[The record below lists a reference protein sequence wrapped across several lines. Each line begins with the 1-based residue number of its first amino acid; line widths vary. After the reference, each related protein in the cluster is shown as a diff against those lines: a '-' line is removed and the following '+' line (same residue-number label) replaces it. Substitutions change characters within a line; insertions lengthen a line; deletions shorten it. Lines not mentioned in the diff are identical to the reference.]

1 MTIKAINARN
11 QFRGKIRDVIFGDVV
26 SEVEIKTPSG
36 IVSAVITTRSINELG
51 LHPGSDVIALFKA
64 TDVAIARLG

>member
-1 MTIKAINARN
+1 MSIKAINARN
-11 QFRGKIRDVIFGDVV
+11 QFRGRIREIIVGDVV

-36 IVSAVITTRSINELG
+36 IVSAVVTTRSIKDLG

>member
-11 QFRGKIRDVIFGDVV
+11 QFRGKIRDVIYGDVV

-36 IVSAVITTRSINELG
+36 IVSAVVTTRSIKELG
-51 LHPGSDVIALFKA
+51 LQPGSDVIALFKA
-64 TDVAIARLG
+64 TNVALARL